1 MNELKNER
9 KKREINKL
17 PKLWKEIFRVFM
29 LDKREGLKEP
39 EIVRKKRDGRIKK
52 LTIPQKNEIKRY
64 NYLKNKKNNFFKKL
78 TAEEILMLA
87 GIKYSERTQTHIRD
101 HLEKMANKKIL
112 TKELAKDRK
121 NKFLW
126 RMNYNFSEGLRLLY
140 ECPWILE
147 DMKENQDAFELSMD
161 NMKQKTKILKSHA
174 KTLIVANK
182 NSDESEV
189 VQEIYDNW
197 EDKEHM
203 DNLIKKFH

>member
-1 MNELKNER
+1 MNEGT
-9 KKREINKL
+9 KKREVNKL

-39 EIVRKKRDGRIKK
+39 EIVKKKREGRIKK
-52 LTIPQKNEIKRY
+52 LTIPQKNQIKRY

-87 GIKYSERTQTHIRD
+87 GIKYSERTQTHLRD
-101 HLEKMANKKIL
+101 HLEKLAKKKVL
-112 TKELAKDRK
+112 TKERAKDRK

-126 RMNYNFSEGLRLLY
+126 RMNYDFNEGLKLLY
-140 ECPWILE
+140 ECPFILE

-182 NSDESEV
+182 NSDEAEV

-203 DNLIKKFH
+203 NNMIKDFF

>member
-1 MNELKNER
+1 MNEGT
-9 KKREINKL
+9 KKREVNKL

-39 EIVRKKRDGRIKK
+39 EIVKKKREGRIKK
-52 LTIPQKNEIKRY
+52 LTIPQKNQIKRY

-87 GIKYSERTQTHIRD
+87 GIKYSERTQTHLRN
-101 HLEKMANKKIL
+101 HLEKLAKKKVL
-112 TKELAKDRK
+112 TKERAKDRK

-126 RMNYNFSEGLRLLY
+126 RMNYDFNEGLKLLS
-140 ECPWILE
+140 ECPFILE

-182 NSDESEV
+182 NSDEAEV

-203 DNLIKKFH
+203 DNMIKDFF

>member
-1 MNELKNER
+1 MNELKKEK
-9 KKREINKL
+9 KKREVNKL

-39 EIVRKKRDGRIKK
+39 EIAKKKKDGRIKK
-52 LTIPQKNEIKRY
+52 LTIPQKNQIKRY
-64 NYLKNKKNNFFKKL
+64 NYLKNKKNNFYKKL
-78 TAEEILMLA
+78 TAEEILLLA
-87 GIKYSERTQTHIRD
+87 GVKYSDRTQTHLRH
-101 HLEKMANKKIL
+101 HLEKLAEKKIL
-112 TKELAKDRK
+112 IKERAKDRQ

-126 RMNYNFSEGLRLLY
+126 RMNYNFSEGLKLLY

-161 NMKQKTKILKSHA
+161 NIKQKTKILKSHA

-182 NSDESEV
+182 NSEEAEV

-197 EDKEHM
+197 ENKEHM
-203 DNLIKKFH
+203 DKMIKDFL